1 MDWNTTLPYI
11 LIASIALL
19 GIGLYAVITGKKFL
33 RAVFGLEILF
43 LASIL
48 LLLSFGL
55 GDNGTTI
62 IPDPLAHVFSLL
74 LIVVSIVFL
83 IIGISIDK
91 RLKESGDSTLIEFN
105 FNVDDIQ
112 LHLPSELNDS
122 EENKDLKENRG

>member
-1 MDWNTTLPYI
+1 MDWNTTLPYT
-11 LIASIALL
+11 LIASIALI
-19 GIGLYAVITGKKFL
+19 GIGLYAIITGKKFI

-55 GDNGTTI
+55 GSDESTL
-62 IPDPLAHVFSLL
+62 IPDPLAHVFSLI

-91 RLKESGDSTLIEFN
+91 RLRQSGDSTLVEFN
-105 FNVDDIQ
+105 FFIDDVQMDISSDSN
-112 LHLPSELNDS
+112 LTEVKNDMN
-122 EENKDLKENRG
+122 EN

>member
-19 GIGLYAVITGKKFL
+19 GIGLYAIITGKKFL